1 METPK
6 KDYMTK
12 LMILGV
18 SLLILSSCTWM
29 APKIK
34 TIYVPEGDAVM
45 LRQDVKN
52 VDIWAKAKDQAPVPG
67 KMTLEEG
74 WM

>member
-1 METPK
+1 
-6 KDYMTK
+6 
-12 LMILGV
+12 
-18 SLLILSSCTWM
+18 M
-29 APKIK
+29 APKVR

-52 VDIWAKAKDQAPVPG
+52 VDIWAKAKDQAPVAG
-67 KMTLEEG
+67 NMTLEEG

>member
-1 METPK
+1 MEKQK
-6 KDYMTK
+6 KGYMTK
-12 LMILGV
+12 LMILGA
-18 SLLILSSCTWM
+18 SLMVLSCTWM

-52 VDIWAKAKDQAPVPG
+52 VNIWAKAKDQAPVPG

>member
-1 METPK
+1 M
-6 KDYMTK
+6 K
-12 LMILGV
+12 LGANFIIL
-18 SLLILSSCTWM
+18 LLIIQGCTLM

-52 VDIWAKAKDQAPVPG
+52 VDIWAKTKDNEPVAG

>member
-1 METPK
+1 
-6 KDYMTK
+6 MTK
-12 LMILGV
+12 LTRRGAN
-18 SLLILSSCTWM
+18 LLILSLMAQGCTAL
-29 APKIK
+29 APKIR

-45 LRQDVKN
+45 LREDVPN
-52 VDIWAKAKDQAPVPG
+52 VKIWAKSKDQKPLPG